1 MDTKVIAHRGAH
13 EHYTENTLEAF
24 ELALEQGADGIELD
38 VHYAK
43 DGVLMVYHDFELS
56 RLTPVKGLVSDY
68 TCDTLQS
75 IMLWGHSKI
84 PTLEEVLLLLYQ
96 YGKKRTVRPILNV
109 ELKAGHRMYPNI
121 ETRVVTLCEQYLSR
135 EQIIYSSFDHH
146 ALVALKKIAPDIR
159 TGALTASSMY
169 EPWRYLETIKAD
181 YFHPNIMTLDENE
194 LRALGENGVAVNA
207 YTVNDPKQAKQLI
220 SAGIAGIITDH
231 PKAMLALKTEEVC
244 P

>member
-38 VHYAK
+38 VHFSK

-56 RLTPVKGLVSDY
+56 RLTPVKGLISDY

-96 YGKKRTVRPILNV
+96 YGKKRTSPLLLNV
-109 ELKAGHRMYPNI
+109 ELKAGHRMYPSI

-159 TGALTASSMY
+159 TGALTASSLY
-169 EPWRYLETIKAD
+169 EPWHYLKTLNAD
-181 YFHPNIMTLDENE
+181 FFHPNIMTLDGGE
-194 LRALGENGVAVNA
+194 LKALQENGVAVNA

-220 SAGIAGIITDH
+220 HAGVSGIITDR
-231 PKAMLALKTEEVC
+231 PQTMLALKTEEVS